1 MQFSVLKLQ
10 DLLAGTGHG
19 GKNAAIISNDTVLPS
34 IMKQKQFQEYVA
46 RPAGQR
52 DPQLLAQAMADGF
65 VQCDAEMRP
74 KIPPPDT
81 SGTRPHQPARRPDA
95 SLLCSGALSAVPS
108 ALREAFGFTPL
119 VFSVPLTVFDGACSL
134 ATTGTTAV
142 AVFITP
148 THFICANAGDSRSVV
163 STHALILRPV
173 KAIF

>member
-1 MQFSVLKLQ
+1 VQFSVLKLQ

-95 SLLCSGALSAVPS
+95 SLLGRALCS
-108 ALREAFGFTPL
+108 ALCSQRSAWVHATC
-119 VFSVPLTVFDGACSL
+119 VFRTSLTVFDGACSL

-163 STHALILRPV
+163 STHARILRSV